1 MNYLVRKAVNVNGQD
16 TMLTPLDIDY
26 ANRIISIVGPIDDE
40 VAIEVNSTL
49 RSMAR
54 DSEDDIWMYIM
65 SPGGSVS
72 AGLSIK
78 DTTDAVKC
86 DINTVACGMA
96 ASMAAFLVA
105 TAGTKG
111 KRWAQPNAE
120 ILIHQPLGGASG
132 QASDM
137 KIHVE
142 HILKTRAK
150 LNKLLAECT
159 GQLVEKIELDT
170 ERDYIMDAEDAL
182 AYGLIDKIGD
192 PISEW

>member
-1 MNYLVRKAVNVNGQD
+1 MNYLAKKAVNINGQD
-16 TMLTPLDIDY
+16 VMLSPLDIDH
-26 ANRIISIVGPIDDE
+26 ANRIINIVGPIDDD
-40 VAIEVNSTL
+40 VAGVVNSTL

-54 DSEDDIWMYIM
+54 ESEEDVWMYIM

-78 DTTDAVKC
+78 DTADAIKC
-86 DINTVACGMA
+86 DINTIACGMA
-96 ASMAAFLVA
+96 ASMGAFLVA
-105 TAGTKG
+105 VAGTKG

-142 HILKTRAK
+142 HILKTRTK
-150 LNKLLAECT
+150 LNRILAECT
-159 GQLVEKIELDT
+159 GQPVEKIELDT
-170 ERDYIMDAEDAL
+170 ERDYIMDAETAL
-182 AYGLIDKIGD
+182 KYGLVDRIGD
-192 PISEW
+192 PISEY

>member
-1 MNYLVRKAVNVNGQD
+1 MNYLAKRVVNVNGQD

-26 ANRIISIVGPIDDE
+26 SNRIINIVGAIDDDIAA
-40 VAIEVNSTL
+40 VVNSTL

-54 DSEDDIWMYIM
+54 ESEEDVWVYIM

-78 DTTDAVKC
+78 DTADAVKC
-86 DINTVACGMA
+86 DINTIACGMA
-96 ASMAAFLVA
+96 ASMGAFLVA

-120 ILIHQPLGGASG
+120 ILIHQPHGGAGG

-150 LNKLLAECT
+150 LNEMLAEST
-159 GQLVEKIELDT
+159 GQPVARIEQDT
-170 ERDYIMDAEDAL
+170 ERDYIMDANAAL